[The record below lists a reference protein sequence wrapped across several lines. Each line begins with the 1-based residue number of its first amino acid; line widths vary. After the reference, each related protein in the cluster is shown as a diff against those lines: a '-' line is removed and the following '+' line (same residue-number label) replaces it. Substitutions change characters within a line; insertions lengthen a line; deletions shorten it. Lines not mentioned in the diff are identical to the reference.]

1 LPLPQELLAKVIALR
16 HLTNSAFKLM
26 KKVFVSGCYD
36 IIHGGHIEFFSQ
48 AKALGDYLIVSF
60 AGEKSLLMH
69 KNRKSS
75 LPVYHKKRL
84 LESLS
89 MVDEVVVGDDDEI
102 LGLDFKTHFLRIKPD
117 ILAVTEDDRYEQIK
131 RELCAQVGAEYKVL
145 PKTLD
150 FEKISTTEI
159 IQYIKAPAE
168 VPLRVDF
175 AGGWLDVPKFS
186 RIGGHIVNCAISPT
200 VSIKDWGYE
209 IGGGLGGS
217 AAYALLMGKNS
228 VQSELDLGVGWQD
241 PAVIKE
247 TGLCVWKSGQMPEL
261 EFKTNGAW
269 LKGKMALL
277 WTGKNHVTY
286 EKTDLNRDFEMIFE
300 AGNIARAAVYPGKE
314 DIKLLASAVNLSY
327 KMQLGEG
334 MEELRSY
341 NEIGKKYCGGGWG
354 GYALY
359 LFENE
364 AERSVFLKNEHTKA
378 IEPFEHN
385 LSH

>member
-1 LPLPQELLAKVIALR
+1 
-16 HLTNSAFKLM
+16 M

-48 AKALGDYLIVSF
+48 ARALGDYLIVSF

-69 KNRKSS
+69 KSRKSS

-102 LGLDFKTHFLRIKPD
+102 LGLDFKTDFLRLKPD

-131 RELCAQVGAEYKVL
+131 RELCAQVGAEYKIL

-159 IQYIKAPAE
+159 IQYIKSPAE

-247 TGLCVWKSGQMPEL
+247 TGLCVWNSGQMPDL

-286 EKTDLNRDFEMIFE
+286 EKTDLSRDFEMIFE

-314 DIKLLASAVNLSY
+314 DIRLLASAVNLSY

-359 LFENE
+359 LFDNE
-364 AERSVFLKNEHTKA
+364 AERSLFLKNEHTMA
-378 IEPFEHN
+378 IEPFENN